1 MGAARTAAARER
13 LIRRIAKPL
22 VFAASLAPLAWL
34 VWLATT
40 GGLGANPIEACNR
53 FLGEWALRFLIIT
66 LAITPARIVFGAGPL
81 IRFRR
86 MLGLFAF
93 AYVCL
98 HLTSYVVLDQF
109 FDWGEIWADIVKRN
123 FITVGMIGFVLLVP
137 LAATST
143 NAMVRR
149 LGGRRWRNLHRLV
162 YVTGVAGVVH
172 FYMMVKADVREPL
185 VYAAIVAVL
194 LGFRIVYASRR
205 RLAKGRGAQA
215 SAPTPKTP

>member
-1 MGAARTAAARER
+1 MGTARTAAARER
-13 LIRRIAKPL
+13 LIRRIAKPF
-22 VFAASLAPLAWL
+22 VFAVCLAPLAWL
-34 VWLATT
+34 VWRAAT
-40 GGLGANPIEACNR
+40 GGLGANPIEASNR
-53 FLGEWALRFLIIT
+53 FLGDWALRFLMIT
-66 LAITPARIVFGAGPL
+66 LAITPARVVFGAPPL

-109 FDWGEIWADIVKRN
+109 FNWGEIWKDIVKRN
-123 FITVGMIGFVLLVP
+123 FITVGMTGFVLLIP

-162 YVTGVAGVVH
+162 YVVAVAAVVH

-194 LGFRIVYASRR
+194 LGFRIVVAARR
-205 RLAKGRGAQA
+205 RLAKGRAPQA
-215 SAPTPKTP
+215 VAPST

>member
-1 MGAARTAAARER
+1 MGTARTAAARER
-13 LIRRIAKPL
+13 LIRRIAKPF
-22 VFAASLAPLAWL
+22 VFAVCLAPLAWL
-34 VWLATT
+34 VWRAAM
-40 GGLGANPIEACNR
+40 GGLGANPIEASNR
-53 FLGEWALRFLIIT
+53 FLGDWALRLLMIT
-66 LAITPARIVFGAGPL
+66 LAITPARVVFGAPPL

-109 FDWGEIWADIVKRN
+109 FNWGEIWKDIVKRN
-123 FITVGMIGFVLLVP
+123 FITVGMTGFVLLIP

-162 YVTGVAGVVH
+162 YVVAVAAVVH

-194 LGFRIVYASRR
+194 LGFRIVVAARR
-205 RLAKGRGAQA
+205 RLAKGRAPQA
-215 SAPTPKTP
+215 VAPST

>member
-1 MGAARTAAARER
+1 MGTTRTAAARER
-13 LIRRIAKPL
+13 LIRRIAKPF
-22 VFAASLAPLAWL
+22 VFAVCLAPLAWL
-34 VWLATT
+34 VWRAAT
-40 GGLGANPIEACNR
+40 GGLGANPIEASNR
-53 FLGEWALRFLIIT
+53 FLGDWALRFLMIT
-66 LAITPARIVFGAGPL
+66 LAITPARVVFGAPPL

-109 FDWGEIWADIVKRN
+109 FNWGEIWKDIVKRN
-123 FITVGMIGFVLLVP
+123 FITVGMTGFVLLIP

-162 YVTGVAGVVH
+162 YVVAVAAVVH

-194 LGFRIVYASRR
+194 LGFRIVVAARR
-205 RLAKGRGAQA
+205 RLAKGRAPQA
-215 SAPTPKTP
+215 AAPST

>member
-1 MGAARTAAARER
+1 MDAARTAAARER
-13 LIRRIAKPL
+13 LIRSIAKPL
-22 VFAASLAPLAWL
+22 VFVGCLTPLAWL
-34 VWLATT
+34 AWQATT

-53 FLGEWALRFLIIT
+53 FLGDWALRFLVIT
-66 LAITPARIVFGAGPL
+66 LALTPARVVFGAGAL

-109 FDWGEIWADIVKRN
+109 FNWAEIWKDIVKRT
-123 FITVGMIGFVLLVP
+123 FITVGMVNFVLLIP

-162 YVTGVAGVVH
+162 YVIAVAGVVH

-194 LGFRIVYASRR
+194 LGFRIVYAARR
-205 RLAKGRGAQA
+205 RLAKGRGPQV
-215 SAPTPKTP
+215 SAPST

>member
-1 MGAARTAAARER
+1 MGTARTAAARER
-13 LIRRIAKPL
+13 LIRRIAKPF
-22 VFAASLAPLAWL
+22 VFAVCLAPLAWL
-34 VWLATT
+34 VWRAAM
-40 GGLGANPIEACNR
+40 GGLGANPIEASNR
-53 FLGEWALRFLIIT
+53 FLGDWALRFLMIT
-66 LAITPARIVFGAGPL
+66 LAITPARVVFGAPPL

-109 FDWGEIWADIVKRN
+109 FNWGEIWKDIVKRN
-123 FITVGMIGFVLLVP
+123 FITVGMTGFVLLIP

-162 YVTGVAGVVH
+162 YVVAVAAVVH

-194 LGFRIVYASRR
+194 LGFRIVVAARR
-205 RLAKGRGAQA
+205 RLAKGRAPQA
-215 SAPTPKTP
+215 VAPST

>member
-1 MGAARTAAARER
+1 MGTARTAAARER

-22 VFAASLAPLAWL
+22 VFAVCLAPLAWL
-34 VWLATT
+34 VWRAAT
-40 GGLGANPIEACNR
+40 GGLGANPIEASNR
-53 FLGEWALRFLIIT
+53 FLGDWALRFLMIT
-66 LAITPARIVFGAGPL
+66 LAITPARVVFGAPPL

-109 FDWGEIWADIVKRN
+109 FNWGEIWKDIVKRN
-123 FITVGMIGFVLLVP
+123 FITVGMTGFVLLIP

-162 YVTGVAGVVH
+162 YVVAVAAVIH

-194 LGFRIVYASRR
+194 LGFRIVVAARR
-205 RLAKGRGAQA
+205 RLAKGR
-215 SAPTPKTP
+215 APQVPAPST